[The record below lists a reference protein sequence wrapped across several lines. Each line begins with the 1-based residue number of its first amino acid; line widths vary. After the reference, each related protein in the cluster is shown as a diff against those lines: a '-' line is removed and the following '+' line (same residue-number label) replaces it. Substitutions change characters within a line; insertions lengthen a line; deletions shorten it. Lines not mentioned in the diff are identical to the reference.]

1 MRPGPRLISQVR
13 TVRFLKIRVKSDKLH
28 YQNLVSF
35 GNLVSP
41 DTEGHRR
48 PGDSWISHQCLL
60 STWLELWPLTTV
72 FSGPIKRV
80 WLSLHNVWKRKK
92 KKRRVFFFFTHQQ
105 AVVFRFQMPLPAH
118 RKHCPCVS
126 HHSMKSPLPSGG
138 RMKPSGKSCSQLFPA
153 TPSPLRALQSASH
166 VPPPTPCRIPHYQK
180 QQALSSRALQP
191 LDTRLYTSEGAALF
205 Y

>member
-1 MRPGPRLISQVR
+1 MR

-28 YQNLVSF
+28 DQNLVSF
-35 GNLVSP
+35 KNLVSP
-41 DTEGHRR
+41 ETEGHRL

-80 WLSLHNVWKRKK
+80 WLSLHNVWKRKEK
-92 KKRRVFFFFTHQQ
+92 KKKAFFFFFTHQQ

-153 TPSPLRALQSASH
+153 TPSLHRALQSRSH
-166 VPPPTPCRIPHYQK
+166 VPPPLPAASHTSRSNKRYPQGPSASRH
-180 QQALSSRALQP
+180 QALHLRRCCIVL
-191 LDTRLYTSEGAALF
+191 LAALGAGGGT
-205 Y
+205 